1 MKPLHATD
9 ARLAAVRALGGG
21 RFHARTK
28 KKPPSG
34 RFV

>member
-9 ARLAAVRALGGG
+9 ARLAAARALGVGC
-21 RFHARTK
+21 FQTRTK

-34 RFV
+34 RLV